1 MLDYEALTRQ
11 AKEHGF
17 AAVAPLDVKT
27 LEFLPE
33 VREMCAADKCHMYN
47 KNWACPPACGPLEEM
62 REKVSKYSQGILV
75 QTICDIED
83 SYDWEGIQA
92 AAEQH
97 EKNMSAFYDAL
108 KQQYPDLMAM
118 GAGTCTRCARCSYL
132 DNEPCR
138 FPDKLIYSM
147 EACGLYVSKVCT
159 DNGLKYNYGPDKIAY
174 TSCFLLE

>member
-1 MLDYEALTRQ
+1 MLDYEALTRL

-17 AAVAPLDVKT
+17 AAAAPLDVKT

-33 VREMCAADKCHMYN
+33 VREMCAADKCHMYD

-62 REKVSKYSQGILV
+62 REKVSKYSRGLLV
-75 QTICDIED
+75 QTIRDIED
-83 SYDWEGIQA
+83 SYDWEGIQE
-92 AAEQH
+92 AAELHAQNLN
-97 EKNMSAFYDAL
+97 KLYDEL
-108 KQQYPDLMAM
+108 KKQYPGLMAM
-118 GAGTCTRCARCSYL
+118 GAGTCTRCARCAYL
-132 DNEPCR
+132 DKEPCR
-138 FPDKLIYSM
+138 FPDELIYSM